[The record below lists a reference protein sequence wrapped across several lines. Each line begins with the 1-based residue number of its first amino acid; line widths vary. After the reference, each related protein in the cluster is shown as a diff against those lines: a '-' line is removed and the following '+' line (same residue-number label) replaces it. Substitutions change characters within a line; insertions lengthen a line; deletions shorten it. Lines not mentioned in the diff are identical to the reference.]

1 MNTVGC
7 GEVAAEHP
15 IEARPAPASASTTLN
30 CCARLFRMTF
40 LCPFM
45 RFRRRHERPL
55 PRPIRVDYPNRSP
68 KGRVIDRIAT
78 NLGFRTLCHG
88 LIKARLPAGK
98 RPRADL
104 SVSRGGGPGWSVRSG
119 DVRKQVYDI
128 RHPRRQWTD
137 QQ

>member
-1 MNTVGC
+1 VNTVGC

-78 NLGFRTLCHG
+78 NLGFRALCHG
-88 LIKARLPAGK
+88 PIKARLPAEGK
-98 RPRADL
+98 AAARRPQRVKGRWAWV
-104 SVSRGGGPGWSVRSG
+104 VSS
-119 DVRKQVYDI
+119 
-128 RHPRRQWTD
+128 
-137 QQ
+137 